1 MQPNAL
7 AGKRVLIAEDEPL
20 IAMDHAAQLA
30 QARAEILATCA
41 TLRQPA

>member
-20 IAMDHAAQLA
+20 IAMDHTALLS
-30 QARAEILATCA
+30 QAGA
-41 TLRQPA
+41 